1 MAIRM
6 LCISTADAGRM
17 LNVNRST
24 IWRYTQQNLLQ
35 GIPAGN
41 RTLIPLYE
49 VAHQMGITLTEAKH
63 IVQQNIIEMYLIWMD
78 RVV

>member
-1 MAIRM
+1 MAIKL

-17 LNVNRST
+17 LNINRST
-24 IWRYTQQNLLQ
+24 IWRHVQQGLLQ

-49 VAHQMGITLTEAKH
+49 VAHQMGVTFTEAMRVTQH
-63 IVQQNIIEMYLIWMD
+63 YTIQMYITWME
-78 RVV
+78 RVT